1 MALKINQSVSK
12 DAQARDLLKELIKVH
27 QVHQAYNER
36 ELTDADEQILEKAFN
51 KTRQLMPRI
60 TAKKIKFDDKQWD
73 SLFNLL
79 MAEQIAFARV
89 LSEGDENLASYA
101 QAKNQAEQAAALV
114 NAQMVKL
121 ENEK

>member
-12 DAQARDLLKELIKVH
+12 DVQARDLLKELIKVH
-27 QVHQAYNER
+27 QVHQAYNVR
-36 ELTDADEQILEKAFN
+36 DLTDADEQILEKAFN

-60 TAKKIKFDDKQWD
+60 TAKEIKFDDKQWD

-89 LSEGDENLASYA
+89 LSEGDENLTTYA
-101 QAKNQAEQAAALV
+101 QARNQAEQAAALV

-121 ENEK
+121 DKK